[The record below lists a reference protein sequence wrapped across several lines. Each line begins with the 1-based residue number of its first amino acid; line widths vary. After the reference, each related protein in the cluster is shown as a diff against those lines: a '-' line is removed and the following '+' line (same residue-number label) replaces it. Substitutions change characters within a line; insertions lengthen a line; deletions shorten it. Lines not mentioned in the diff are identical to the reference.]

1 MPLTDESMWSYCFQ
15 VENLKFFNCSIFS
28 FRAVVRELIET
39 EEEFGRDLL
48 LVVEHYMKIL
58 DNPKTPKKVSD
69 NKDIIFGNFKQI
81 AEFHNT

>member
-1 MPLTDESMWSYCFQ
+1 M
-15 VENLKFFNCSIFS
+15 
-28 FRAVVRELIET
+28 VRELIET

-48 LVVEHYMKIL
+48 LVVEHYLKIL